1 MSFVWTLSSF
11 KFKFN
16 MIFKVNCSAVFNLE
30 TLLAAPGELVFR
42 QQSLLSMVKL
52 AFVRRGRSSCFKIT
66 LSSHYLTI
74 SGGAPPALQD
84 LPESLVSLYS
94 HYGKVILSVAQSNL
108 ESCSEYN
115 NNKVTTR

>member
-30 TLLAAPGELVFR
+30 TMLAAPGKVSFR

-52 AFVRRGRSSCFKIT
+52 AFVRGERSSCFKIT
-66 LSSHYLTI
+66 LSSHPLTI
-74 SGGAPPALQD
+74 LAGPPQALQD
-84 LPESLVSLYS
+84 LPDSLVSLYS
-94 HYGKVILSVAQSNL
+94 HHGKV
-108 ESCSEYN
+108 
-115 NNKVTTR
+115 